1 MNGSGLE
8 LVVQQGF
15 GLVVLLLLPLVG
27 AAAVSAT
34 AAGMLAARVGVQ
46 DTTVTLVARA
56 LAVVLAI
63 GLTLDTL
70 TSQTLAFTVGLWEQ
84 LAEVGRVGHT

>member
-1 MNGSGLE
+1 MSGVAIE
-8 LVVQQGF
+8 LVVEQAF
-15 GLVVLLLLPLVG
+15 GLVVLLLLPLVA

-63 GLTLDTL
+63 GLTLDVL
-70 TSQTLAFTVGLWEQ
+70 SGETLAFTTGLWDQ
-84 LAEVGRVGHT
+84 LGDVGRVGRS

>member
-1 MNGSGLE
+1 MSGPVPALM
-8 LVVQQGF
+8 VQQAF
-15 GLVVLLLLPLVG
+15 GLAVLLLLPVVG

-63 GLTLDTL
+63 GLTLDAV
-70 TSQTLAFTVGLWEQ
+70 TSETLAFTTGLWEQ
-84 LAEVGRVGHT
+84 LGDIGRVERT